1 MNDKTKSDEI
11 FNVDSKRNTNVN
23 DYENL
28 ILKLRDIKKRLD
40 FFKTIFYLNKLF
52 LGKTKLKSKSNSLK
66 KQPFILYLISSVSFL
81 LIFLRLISLQL
92 INYDSFKKCLIKI
105 GLDL

>member
-28 ILKLRDIKKRLD
+28 ILKLRDFKKRLD
-40 FFKTIFYLNKLF
+40 FFKNNFLF
-52 LGKTKLKSKSNSLK
+52 K
-66 KQPFILYLISSVSFL
+66 
-81 LIFLRLISLQL
+81 
-92 INYDSFKKCLIKI
+92 
-105 GLDL
+105 